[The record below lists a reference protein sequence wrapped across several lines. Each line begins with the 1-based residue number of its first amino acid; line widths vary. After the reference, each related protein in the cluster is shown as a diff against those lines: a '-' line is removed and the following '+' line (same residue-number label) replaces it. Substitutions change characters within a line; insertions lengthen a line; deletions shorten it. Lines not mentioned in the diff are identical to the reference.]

1 MADPRLTTLLY
12 HVVPTD
18 VAAKMAQVRENY
30 YWLAELVV
38 AVCPESRLKSLAL
51 TALEDSC
58 MRAIQALAM
67 QGTPVPIGT
76 VHSGAP
82 EDK

>member
-1 MADPRLTTLLY
+1 MADSRLDTFLY
-12 HVVPTD
+12 HIVPTD
-18 VAAKMAQVRENY
+18 IAAKMAHVRSNY
-30 YWLAELVV
+30 YWLAQLVLDI
-38 AVCPESRLKSLAL
+38 CPPGRPQSLAL
-51 TALEDSC
+51 TALEESS

-82 EDK
+82 EDN